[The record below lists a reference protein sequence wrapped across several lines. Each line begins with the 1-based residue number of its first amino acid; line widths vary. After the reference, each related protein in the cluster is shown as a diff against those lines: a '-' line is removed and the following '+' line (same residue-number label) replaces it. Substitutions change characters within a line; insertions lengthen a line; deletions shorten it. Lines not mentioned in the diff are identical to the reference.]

1 VEGAWE
7 TAAAS
12 PGAAVFLWTVS
23 AKTPRVPWAPLVFL
37 RAGASWR
44 PSGSVGLGQLIHIP
58 LGFCGHITS
67 LRDMSA
73 PESRKRY
80 AQALHGTLL
89 DQLVWA
95 N

>member
-1 VEGAWE
+1 MSVRKPRKRCALAPCGA
-7 TAAAS
+7 
-12 PGAAVFLWTVS
+12 LLDQLVS
-23 AKTPRVPWAPLVFL
+23 ANC
-37 RAGASWR
+37 
-44 PSGSVGLGQLIHIP
+44 SVQRFR
-58 LGFCGHITS
+58 FCGHITS

-73 PESRKRY
+73 PESHKRY